1 VNILKRTIHKLTHRP
16 INSVAVVLSGGGAR
30 GAIEVGVLQALD
42 EHNIKVKAI
51 AGTSIGAIVGVFY
64 SAGITPLEMKKIME
78 SQRFIKLFH
87 FAWSKKG
94 LLSMSELLK
103 MFKKYEVGESFES
116 LKIPFY
122 ACASNLEK
130 GKEDIFHTGNLHQ
143 AVVASASI
151 PLLFEPAI
159 INGYHYIDGGLYNN
173 FPIEPLLKKHPYIL
187 GVHVNNFKHPDE
199 YNAVAIAERVF
210 SAVIKNN
217 VINKL
222 NKCDYLI
229 NPFLGNRVGIID
241 FSNTDKLFE
250 IGYNEG
256 IKFINAEIKKNKQR

>member
-1 VNILKRTIHKLTHRP
+1 MNNLKKILRKFTRKP
-16 INSVAVVLSGGGAR
+16 IDSVAVVLSGGGAR

-42 EHNIKVKAI
+42 EYNIKVEAI

-64 SAGITPLEMKKIME
+64 SAGISPIEMKKIME
-78 SQRFIKLFH
+78 SQRFTKLFH

-103 MFKKYEVGESFES
+103 LFKNYEVGESFES
-116 LKIPFY
+116 LRIPFY

-130 GKEDIFHTGNLHQ
+130 GEEEIFHSGNLHQ

-151 PLLFEPAI
+151 PLLFEPEI
-159 INGYHYIDGGLYNN
+159 INKNHYIDGGLYNN
-173 FPIEPLLKKHPYIL
+173 FPIEPLLNKYPYIL
-187 GVHVNNFKHPDE
+187 GVHVNNFKHSDD
-199 YNAVAIAERVF
+199 YNAMAIAERVF

-217 VINKL
+217 VKKKL
-222 NKCDYLI
+222 NQCDYLI

-241 FSNTDKLFE
+241 FGNTDKLFQ

-256 IKFINAEIKKNKQR
+256 VKFIKSELYKS